1 MSLANLA
8 NLSEENIQAWEFFN
22 AAQHE
27 EIVARVAALYGIQ
40 LPSYPLYYIPGDYK
54 LWEEQHQE
62 SHDNFCSLLGIAGND
77 YSVLDLKDKAKLQAW
92 IDLHLDE
99 HRQANAILGIA

>member
-8 NLSEENIQAWEFFN
+8 NLSEASLREWEFFN

-27 EIVARVAALYGIQ
+27 EIVARVASIYGVQ
-40 LPSYPLYYIPGDYK
+40 LPSYPLYYIPGDYQ

-62 SHDNFCSLLGIAGND
+62 AHNNFCSLLGIAGND
-77 YSVLDLKDKAKLQAW
+77 YSILDLKNPATLQVW
-92 IDLHLDE
+92 TDLHLDE
-99 HRQANAILGIA
+99 HRQANVILGIA